1 MRKTITKG
9 MYREK
14 KGKTAVSLDAFDIK
28 LLSALQENNQRTSE
42 ELAALVSLSP
52 AACLRRVKRL
62 RGTGVISADVSIIS
76 PEALG
81 QRMTMVVVVALE
93 RDQNNLTDA
102 FMASMRSTPQVTQ
115 CYYVT
120 GRADFVLVVSVR
132 DMDDYE
138 IFTRAFFA
146 ENRNVKRF
154 DTMVVMKR
162 AKFEMGVK
170 ASSVLG
176 PT

>member
-1 MRKTITKG
+1 MTKPRKQD
-9 MYREK
+9 
-14 KGKTAVSLDAFDIK
+14 VQLDSFDIK

-42 ELAALVSLSP
+42 ELASLVNLSP

-62 RGTGVISADVSIIS
+62 RDTRVISADVSVVA

-81 QRMTMVVVVALE
+81 QRMTMIVVVALE
-93 RDQNNLTDA
+93 RDQHDLTDA

-120 GRADFVLVVSVR
+120 GQADFVLVISVR
-132 DMDDYE
+132 DMNDYDA
-138 IFTRAFFA
+138 FTRSFFA

-154 DTMVVMKR
+154 DTMVVMTR

-170 ASSVLG
+170 ASTALAVA
-176 PT
+176 

>member
-1 MRKTITKG
+1 VTNP
-9 MYREK
+9 
-14 KGKTAVSLDAFDIK
+14 GKTTVPLDNFDIK
-28 LLSALQENNQRTSE
+28 LLTALQENNQRTSE

-62 RGTGVISADVSIIS
+62 RDTRVISADVSVVS

-81 QRMTMVVVVALE
+81 QRMTMIVVVSLE
-93 RDQNNLTDA
+93 RDQHDLIDA
-102 FMASMRSTPQVTQ
+102 FMASMRGTPQVTQ

-120 GRADFVLVVSVR
+120 GQADFVLVISVR
-132 DMDDYE
+132 DMEDYDA
-138 IFTRAFFA
+138 FTRAFFA

-162 AKFEMGVK
+162 AKFELGVK
-170 ASSVLG
+170 AATAFADS
-176 PT
+176 

>member
-1 MRKTITKG
+1 MD
-9 MYREK
+9 
-14 KGKTAVSLDAFDIK
+14 SFDIK

-42 ELAALVSLSP
+42 ELAALVNLSP

-62 RGTGVISADVSIIS
+62 RDTRVISADVSVVA

-81 QRMTMVVVVALE
+81 QRMTMIVVVALE
-93 RDQNNLTDA
+93 RDQHDLTDA

-120 GRADFVLVVSVR
+120 GQADFVLVISVR
-132 DMDDYE
+132 DMEDYDN
-138 IFTRAFFA
+138 FTRSFFA

-154 DTMVVMKR
+154 DTMVVMQR

-170 ASSVLG
+170 ASMALASA
-176 PT
+176 

>member
-1 MRKTITKG
+1 VTKPS
-9 MYREK
+9 K
-14 KGKTAVSLDAFDIK
+14 PAVPLDNFDIK

-42 ELAALVSLSP
+42 ELAAMVSLSP

-62 RGTGVISADVSIIS
+62 RDTHVISADVSVIA

-81 QRMTMVVVVALE
+81 QRMTMIVIVALE
-93 RDQNNLTDA
+93 RDQHDLTDA
-102 FMASMRSTPQVTQ
+102 FMTSMRGTPQVTQ

-120 GRADFVLVVSVR
+120 GQADFVLVISVR
-132 DMDDYE
+132 DMDDYDT
-138 IFTRAFFA
+138 FTRAFFA

-162 AKFEMGVK
+162 AKFEFGVK
-170 ASSVLG
+170 AS
-176 PT
+176 TACATN

>member
-1 MRKTITKG
+1 MIKPV
-9 MYREK
+9 K
-14 KGKTAVSLDAFDIK
+14 KSPPVSLDAFDIK
-28 LLSALQENNQRTSE
+28 LLSALQENNQRTSD

-52 AACLRRVKRL
+52 AACSRRVKRL
-62 RGTGVISADVSIIS
+62 RDKHVISADVSVVS

-93 RDQNNLTDA
+93 RDQIDLTDA
-102 FMASMRSTPQVTQ
+102 FMASMRGTPQVTQ

-120 GRADFVLVVSVR
+120 GQADFVLVISVR

-138 IFTRAFFA
+138 LFTRAFFA

-162 AKFEMGVK
+162 AKFELSVK
-170 ASSVLG
+170 ASSALSDD
-176 PT
+176 

>member
-1 MRKTITKG
+1 MTNP
-9 MYREK
+9 
-14 KGKTAVSLDAFDIK
+14 GKTTVPLDNFDIK
-28 LLSALQENNQRTSE
+28 LLTALQENNQRTSE

-62 RGTGVISADVSIIS
+62 RDTRVISADVSVVS

-81 QRMTMVVVVALE
+81 QRMTMIVVVSLE
-93 RDQNNLTDA
+93 RDQHDLIDA
-102 FMASMRSTPQVTQ
+102 FMASMRGTPQVTQ

-120 GRADFVLVVSVR
+120 GQADFVLVISVR
-132 DMDDYE
+132 DMEDYDA
-138 IFTRAFFA
+138 FTRAFFA

-162 AKFEMGVK
+162 AKFELGVK
-170 ASSVLG
+170 AATAFADS
-176 PT
+176 

>member
-1 MRKTITKG
+1 VTKPRKQD
-9 MYREK
+9 
-14 KGKTAVSLDAFDIK
+14 VQLDSFDIK

-42 ELAALVSLSP
+42 ELAALVNLSP

-62 RGTGVISADVSIIS
+62 RDTRVISADVSVVA

-81 QRMTMVVVVALE
+81 QRMTMIVVVALE
-93 RDQNNLTDA
+93 RDQHDLTDA

-120 GRADFVLVVSVR
+120 GQADFVLVISVR
-132 DMDDYE
+132 DMEDYDN
-138 IFTRAFFA
+138 FTRSFFA

-154 DTMVVMKR
+154 DTMVVMQR

-170 ASSVLG
+170 ASMALASA
-176 PT
+176 

>member
-1 MRKTITKG
+1 MTKPRKQD
-9 MYREK
+9 
-14 KGKTAVSLDAFDIK
+14 VQLDSFDIK

-42 ELAALVSLSP
+42 ELASLVNLSP

-62 RGTGVISADVSIIS
+62 RDTRVISADVSVVA

-81 QRMTMVVVVALE
+81 QRMTMIVVVALE
-93 RDQNNLTDA
+93 RDQHDLTDA

-120 GRADFVLVVSVR
+120 GQADFVLVISVR
-132 DMDDYE
+132 DMNDYDA
-138 IFTRAFFA
+138 FTRSFFA
-146 ENRNVKRF
+146 ANRNVKRF
-154 DTMVVMKR
+154 DTMVVMTR

-170 ASSVLG
+170 ASTALAVA
-176 PT
+176 

>member
-1 MRKTITKG
+1 MTKPRKQD
-9 MYREK
+9 
-14 KGKTAVSLDAFDIK
+14 VQLDSFDIK

-42 ELAALVSLSP
+42 ELAALVNLSP

-62 RGTGVISADVSIIS
+62 RDTRVISADVSVVA

-81 QRMTMVVVVALE
+81 QRMTMIVVVALE
-93 RDQNNLTDA
+93 RDQHDLTDA

-120 GRADFVLVVSVR
+120 GQADFVLVISVR
-132 DMDDYE
+132 DMEDYDN
-138 IFTRAFFA
+138 FTRSFFA

-154 DTMVVMKR
+154 DTMVVMQR

-170 ASSVLG
+170 ASMALASA
-176 PT
+176 

>member
-1 MRKTITKG
+1 MTKPRKQGIQ
-9 MYREK
+9 
-14 KGKTAVSLDAFDIK
+14 LDSFDIK
-28 LLSALQENNQRTSE
+28 LLTALQENNQRTSE
-42 ELAALVSLSP
+42 ELAALVNLSP

-62 RGTGVISADVSIIS
+62 RDTRVISADVSVVA

-81 QRMTMVVVVALE
+81 QRMTMIVVVALE
-93 RDQNNLTDA
+93 RDQHDLTDA

-120 GRADFVLVVSVR
+120 GQADFVLVISVR
-132 DMDDYE
+132 DMEDYDA
-138 IFTRAFFA
+138 FTRSFFA

-154 DTMVVMKR
+154 DTMVVMTR

-170 ASSVLG
+170 ASMALA
-176 PT
+176 PA